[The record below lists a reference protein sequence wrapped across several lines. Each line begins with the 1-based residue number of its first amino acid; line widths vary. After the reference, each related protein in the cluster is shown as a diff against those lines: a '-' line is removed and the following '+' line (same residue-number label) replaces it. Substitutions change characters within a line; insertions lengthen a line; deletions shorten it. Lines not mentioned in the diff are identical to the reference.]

1 MEKNNQYVGVDEK
14 YIPEDENHS
23 NNTLNSE
30 IKNDIH
36 NIYHGAKEYVTDKNN
51 QEKLKRVG
59 KKGLKIA
66 TGFGIV
72 YLIIEAIIFILV
84 VAFIIMVFSKVM
96 SNW

>member
-14 YIPEDENHS
+14 YIPDDEKHS
-23 NNTLNSE
+23 DNNLNNE
-30 IKNDIH
+30 IKNDIN
-36 NIYHGAKEYVTDKNN
+36 NIYHGAKEYISDKDN
-51 QEKLKRVG
+51 QEKIKRVG

-72 YLIIEAIIFILV
+72 YLIIEAIIFIVV